1 MTKTEI
7 NILGKYKPVIPDIL
21 EGEAYDKNWQ
31 KLKGVFKKVNPK
43 ATIGEKIY
51 DKNGKQLDGTYKN
64 LENDTKGEELFDKNK
79 KKLAGTYK
87 K

>member
-1 MTKTEI
+1 M
-7 NILGKYKPVIPDIL
+7 
-21 EGEAYDKNWQ
+21 
-31 KLKGVFKKVNPK
+31 
-43 ATIGEKIY
+43 TIGEKIY
-51 DKNGKQLDGTYKN
+51 DKNRKQLDGTYKN